1 VLERG
6 TGQAWESYESHRSEM
21 MTIEE
26 LEEEICCMSGFRDA
40 HKIKSFED
48 EIAELRRK
56 NDKTK

>member
-1 VLERG
+1 
-6 TGQAWESYESHRSEM
+6 